1 MVLRPRAMP
10 TFQFQ
15 RLNPAFQ
22 SDPRRILG
30 QQLMGQGASTAPVRT
45 PLQGLGRLS
54 SALVGAYLQRNA
66 LEGQAQREA
75 QATEAL
81 MGMLPEN
88 VSPQVRAAVQAAPGS
103 FEPALM
109 ASMLQPTT
117 TSEIV
122 DQGDMAFVQTTTQ
135 PVIGPESTAITGL
148 TQRRAG
154 AAPVSMFNPETRE
167 VKLVTPASAEQKQA
181 EAQGFRLGNPPDA
194 PSGFS
199 FDNEGKLQIMAG
211 SDQAFARGEKLT
223 KTPREEEKKFELAST
238 AFREAQDLAKDSSGA
253 SDAGLIYKFFSALDP
268 GGRVTDQ
275 EAMLAQTSAS
285 LGQQFAQ
292 RLRQGL
298 KSGLLAPETRQE
310 IVKTMQGL
318 VSKRQESLR
327 QLLPKLDERLKPLG
341 FSTRDYFP
349 FYDKI
354 FTDLAIAGQATPSAN
369 SAVVG
374 GETIITPGADNVD
387 PAIANST
394 DADLIGGL
402 L

>member
-66 LEGQAQREA
+66 LDAQAQREENFRGTLA
-75 QATEAL
+75 EAL
-81 MGMLPEN
+81 EQADLSDTPAINALGQIDPMAALTASATLEGQMAAA
-88 VSPQVRAAVQAAPGS
+88 RAQR
-103 FEPALM
+103 
-109 ASMLQPTT
+109 QPK
-117 TSEIV
+117 
-122 DQGDMAFVQTTTQ
+122 
-135 PVIGPESTAITGL
+135 
-148 TQRRAG
+148 
-154 AAPVSMFNPETRE
+154 APVSMFLPDTRE
-167 VKLVTPASAEQKQA
+167 VKLVEPGSVEQTQLA
-181 EAQGFRLGNPPDA
+181 QQGFRLGSPPDA
-194 PSGFS
+194 PTGFQ
-199 FDNEGKLQIMAG
+199 FVQGKLQILPG
-211 SDQAFARGEKLT
+211 SQQAFARGEKLT

-238 AFREAQDLAKDSSGA
+238 AFREANDLAKDSSGA

-318 VSKRQESLR
+318 VLKRQESLQ
-327 QLLPKLDERLKPLG
+327 QLLPKLDKRLKPLG

-354 FTDLAIAGQATPSAN
+354 FTDLAVANQATPSAN

-374 GETIITPGADNVD
+374 GETIITPGANDVD

>member
-1 MVLRPRAMP
+1 MP
-10 TFQFQ
+10 HTPFHGLMQPARQPSMQFQ
-15 RLNPAFQ
+15 QLNQAFQ

-30 QQLMGQGASTAPVRT
+30 QALMGQGASTAPVRT

-54 SALVGAYLQRNA
+54 SALVGAYLQRKAGDAQVEREKAFETNVQSA
-66 LEGQAQREA
+66 LSGLDLSQTPTLQALSGFDPLAALTAGAGLEGQLA
-75 QATEAL
+75 
-81 MGMLPEN
+81 
-88 VSPQVRAAVQAAPGS
+88 VAA
-103 FEPALM
+103 
-109 ASMLQPTT
+109 ASRQPK
-117 TSEIV
+117 
-122 DQGDMAFVQTTTQ
+122 
-135 PVIGPESTAITGL
+135 
-148 TQRRAG
+148 
-154 AAPVSMFNPETRE
+154 APVSMFDPQTRD
-167 VKLVTPASAEQKQA
+167 VKLVTPGGEEQAQL
-181 EAQGFRLGNPPDA
+181 EAQGYRLGNPPDA

-199 FDNEGKLQIMAG
+199 FNAEGQLKIIPG

-238 AFREAQDLAKDSSGA
+238 AFREATDLAQDSSGA

-310 IVKTMQGL
+310 IVNTMRGL
-318 VSKRQESLR
+318 VVKRQESL
-327 QLLPKLDERLKPLG
+327 QKLFPMLDQRLNPLG
-341 FSTRDYFP
+341 FTSRDYFP
-349 FYDKI
+349 FYNKI
-354 FTDLAIAGQATPSAN
+354 MAPLPTGGANTPTQNAD
-369 SAVVG
+369 VVG
-374 GETIITPGADNVD
+374 GQQIVTPGSSTVD
-387 PAIANST
+387 PAITNST

>member
-66 LEGQAQREA
+66 LDAQAQREENFRGTLA
-75 QATEAL
+75 EAL
-81 MGMLPEN
+81 EQADLSDTPAINALGQIDQLAALTASANLEGQMAAA
-88 VSPQVRAAVQAAPGS
+88 RAQR
-103 FEPALM
+103 
-109 ASMLQPTT
+109 QPK
-117 TSEIV
+117 
-122 DQGDMAFVQTTTQ
+122 
-135 PVIGPESTAITGL
+135 
-148 TQRRAG
+148 
-154 AAPVSMFNPETRE
+154 APVSMFLPDTRE
-167 VKLVTPASAEQKQA
+167 VKLVEPGSVEQTQLA
-181 EAQGFRLGNPPDA
+181 QQGFVLGSPPDA
-194 PSGFS
+194 PTGFQ
-199 FDNEGKLQIMAG
+199 FVRGKLNILPG
-211 SDQAFARGEKLT
+211 SQQAFARGEKLT

-238 AFREAQDLAKDSSGA
+238 AFREANDLAKDSSGA

-318 VSKRQESLR
+318 VSKRQESLQ

-354 FTDLAIAGQATPSAN
+354 FTDLAVANQPTPSAN

-374 GETIITPGADNVD
+374 GETIITPGANDVD

>member
-1 MVLRPRAMP
+1 MALRPRAMP

-15 RLNPAFQ
+15 RLNPSFQ

-30 QQLMGQGASTAPVRT
+30 QALMGQGASTAPVRT

-54 SALVGAYLQRNA
+54 SSLVGAFLQREA

-75 QATEAL
+75 AATDAL

-122 DQGDMAFVQTTTQ
+122 NEGDMAFVQTTTQ
-135 PVIGPESTAITGL
+135 PAIGPESTAITGL
-148 TQRRAG
+148 TQRRAS
-154 AAPVSMFNPETRE
+154 AAPVSMYNPETRE
-167 VKLVTPASAEQKQA
+167 VQLVTPASAEQTQL

-199 FDNEGKLQIMAG
+199 FDDQGQLQIIAG

-238 AFREAQDLAKDSSGA
+238 AFREAADLAQDSSGA

-310 IVKTMQGL
+310 IVNTMRGL
-318 VSKRQESLR
+318 VVKRQDSL
-327 QLLPKLDERLKPLG
+327 QKLLPILDERLGPLG
-341 FSTRDYFP
+341 FTSRDYFP
-349 FYDKI
+349 FYTKI
-354 FTDLAIAGQATPSAN
+354 MAPLPTSGAAAPTQNTDIVPGQAI
-369 SAVVG
+369 V
-374 GETIITPGADNVD
+374 TPGASSAD
-387 PAIANST
+387 PAIANAT
-394 DADLIGGL
+394 DADVIGAIF
-402 L
+402 

>member
-66 LEGQAQREA
+66 LDAQAQREENFRGTLA
-75 QATEAL
+75 EAL
-81 MGMLPEN
+81 EQADLSDTPAINALGQIDQLAALTASANLEGQMAAA
-88 VSPQVRAAVQAAPGS
+88 RAQR
-103 FEPALM
+103 
-109 ASMLQPTT
+109 QPK
-117 TSEIV
+117 
-122 DQGDMAFVQTTTQ
+122 
-135 PVIGPESTAITGL
+135 
-148 TQRRAG
+148 
-154 AAPVSMFNPETRE
+154 APVSMFLPDTRE
-167 VKLVTPASAEQKQA
+167 VKLVEPGSVEQTQLA
-181 EAQGFRLGNPPDA
+181 QQGFVLGSPPDA
-194 PSGFS
+194 PTGFQ
-199 FDNEGKLQIMAG
+199 FVRGKLNILPG
-211 SDQAFARGEKLT
+211 SQQAFARGEKLT

-238 AFREAQDLAKDSSGA
+238 AFREANDLAKDSSGA

-318 VSKRQESLR
+318 VLKRQESLQ
-327 QLLPKLDERLKPLG
+327 QLLPKLDKRLKPLG

-354 FTDLAIAGQATPSAN
+354 FTDLTVAGQATPSAN

-374 GETIITPGADNVD
+374 GETIITPGANDVD

>member
-1 MVLRPRAMP
+1 MLGLGNARPSMRY
-10 TFQFQ
+10 QQ
-15 RLNPAFQ
+15 LNQSFQ

-30 QQLMGQGASTAPVRT
+30 QALMQQGASAAPVRT

-54 SALVGAYLQRNA
+54 SALVGAYLQRKAGDAQVEREKAFETNVQSA
-66 LEGQAQREA
+66 LSGLNLSATPTLEALSDFDPLAALTAGAGLEGQLA
-75 QATEAL
+75 
-81 MGMLPEN
+81 
-88 VSPQVRAAVQAAPGS
+88 VAA
-103 FEPALM
+103 
-109 ASMLQPTT
+109 ASRQPK
-117 TSEIV
+117 
-122 DQGDMAFVQTTTQ
+122 
-135 PVIGPESTAITGL
+135 
-148 TQRRAG
+148 
-154 AAPVSMFNPETRE
+154 APVSMFDPQTRD
-167 VKLVTPASAEQKQA
+167 VKLVTPGGEEQ
-181 EAQGFRLGNPPDA
+181 AQLETQGYRLGNPPDA

-199 FDNEGKLQIMAG
+199 FNDQGQLQIMPG

-238 AFREAQDLAKDSSGA
+238 AYREATDLAQDSSGA

-310 IVKTMQGL
+310 IVNTMRGL
-318 VSKRQESLR
+318 VVKRQDSL
-327 QLLPKLDERLKPLG
+327 QKLFPMLDQRLKPLG
-341 FSTRDYFP
+341 FTSRDYFP
-349 FYDKI
+349 FYNKI
-354 FTDLAIAGQATPSAN
+354 MAPLPTGGANTPTQNAD
-369 SAVVG
+369 VVG
-374 GETIITPGADNVD
+374 GEEILTPGSSTVD
-387 PAIANST
+387 PAITNST